1 MDDGWVV
8 DVDEEISIHCLLC
21 LDFLDKAAIITPED
35 EIKADG
41 STANPWNLCSMQQV
55 EEAKCVIRVIPVS
68 FTAILYHIGAQQ
80 QYVVFQALQSDK
92 HLGNTGFQIPA
103 ASYFIFAMLSLI
115 LWVPVYDRLV
125 VSFMRRIKKG
135 ERIAVLQRI
144 GIGLF
149 IMIVESLVG
158 AFVEEQ
164 RRISTLRRAS
174 AVSPMSAMWLVP
186 QLVRA
191 GLAEAFNLIGQI
203 EFYYKQ
209 FQENMRSIAGA
220 FFSAAMLFRTT
231 CYSFLISV
239 VHRMTEGSSTGN

>member
-1 MDDGWVV
+1 
-8 DVDEEISIHCLLC
+8 
-21 LDFLDKAAIITPED
+21 
-35 EIKADG
+35 
-41 STANPWNLCSMQQV
+41 MQQV

-68 FTAILYHIGAQQ
+68 LTAILYHIGAQQ
-80 QYVVFQALQSDK
+80 QYVVFQELQSDK

-103 ASYFIFAMLSLI
+103 ASYFISAMLSLI
-115 LWVPVYDRLV
+115 LWVPVYDRL

-149 IMIVESLVG
+149 IMIVESLVV

-164 RRISTLRRAS
+164 QRISTLRRAS

-191 GLAEAFNLIGQI
+191 GLGKAFNAIGQI
-203 EFYYKQ
+203 KFYYKQ

-220 FFSAAMLFRTT
+220 FFFCGNVVSNYV
-231 CYSFLISV
+231 YSSLISV